1 MGCIKGLV
9 CLGCLRNTC
18 KKAIPDLLSI
28 LSSHALGH
36 RSRDHTK
43 SLIFFGRPRSEA
55 ARPIGRGLNMLDC
68 KGEGEGEERIDS
80 VFVFFLFLF
89 QDSIKMEITGREL
102 GMPYRGKGINYEDR

>member
-89 QDSIKMEITGREL
+89 QVG
-102 GMPYRGKGINYEDR
+102 